1 MVDEREPPDPPQHDR
16 QRSLTPPTPG
26 RDDRDETTPNRNERT
41 DEMKTEYLEMRLTT
55 IDGSTCVR
63 AVYTDSRG
71 REYVIISGER
81 RYLSRPA

>member
-1 MVDEREPPDPPQHDR
+1 
-16 QRSLTPPTPG
+16 
-26 RDDRDETTPNRNERT
+26 
-41 DEMKTEYLEMRLTT
+41 MKTEYLEMRLTT